1 MAKTKSHFVCQNC
14 GYVSPR
20 MLGRCP
26 NCGAWNQFVEELERP
41 KAKVPQAQ
49 LSHSVPQPIALT
61 KVAFDE
67 TQRIVT
73 GLSELD
79 RVLGGGLVP
88 GSLIL
93 IGGDPGIGKSTLLL
107 QVSGRL
113 EQTGGRVLYVSGE
126 ESPSQIKL
134 RANRLHVSGQNI
146 FLYAQTDMNI
156 IRQAI
161 TQQKPDYLIIDSVQT
176 MNEPE
181 LSSAVGSVAQIRE
194 VTAELM
200 NIAKQQ
206 GITIFVVGHVTK
218 GGAIA
223 GPKILEHMVDTVLY
237 FEGDLHHNYR
247 MLRSVKNRFG
257 STNEIGMFAM
267 HNDGLQEVSNP
278 SEIFLE
284 ERLANATGSAVVVS
298 MEGTRP
304 ILVEIQSLITPTLY
318 GTAKRTTTGLDH
330 NRVSVIMAVLEK
342 RANILLQNQDAYLKA
357 TGGVRL
363 DEPAIDLAMA
373 LAIVSS
379 YRNKGL
385 PAQDCFVGEIGLT
398 GEIRRVN
405 LIEQRIKEAAKLG
418 FRRIFIPAN
427 NQLSAD
433 EQYKIEIIGVHTI
446 VEAIKKVF
454 ENSAIT
460 L

>member
-1 MAKTKSHFVCQNC
+1 MAKVKSRYVCQNC
-14 GYVSPR
+14 GYISPR

-26 NCGAWNQFVEELERP
+26 NCGAWNQLVEELEP
-41 KAKVPQAQ
+41 TKSTKQNSTSILHHSIAKPQK
-49 LSHSVPQPIALT
+49 LT
-61 KVAFDE
+61 EITFNEEKRVH
-67 TQRIVT
+67 T
-73 GLSELD
+73 GLKELD
-79 RVLGGGLVP
+79 RVLGGGVVP
-88 GSLIL
+88 GSLVL

-113 EQTGGRVLYVSGE
+113 EQTGGQVLYVSGE
-126 ESPSQIKL
+126 ESASQIKL
-134 RANRLHVSGQNI
+134 RANRLHVGGDN
-146 FLYAQTDMNI
+146 LYIYPETDMS
-156 IRQAI
+156 AI
-161 TQQKPDYLIIDSVQT
+161 EQVIDEQKPDYLVIDSVQT
-176 MNEPE
+176 MNVPD
-181 LSSAVGSVAQIRE
+181 LSSAIGSVAQIRA
-194 VTAELM
+194 VTALLM
-200 NIAKQQ
+200 TIAKQQ
-206 GITIFVVGHVTK
+206 GISVFVVGHVTK

-247 MLRSVKNRFG
+247 ILRSVKNRFG

-267 HNDGLQEVSNP
+267 NNEGLTEVDNP
-278 SEIFLE
+278 SEVFLE

-304 ILVEIQSLITPTLY
+304 ILVELQSLITPTLY

-373 LAIVSS
+373 MAIVSS
-379 YRNKGL
+379 YKNLGL
-385 PAQDCFVGEIGLT
+385 AADECFVGEIGLT

-405 LIEQRIKEAAKLG
+405 LIDQRIKEAAKLG
-418 FRRIFIPAN
+418 FERIYIPAN
-427 NQLSAD
+427 NEVSND
-433 EQYKIEIIGVHTI
+433 EHYTIEIVGVRTI
-446 VEAIKKVF
+446 NDAIKKVF
-454 ENSAIT
+454 KNQH
-460 L
+460 